1 MHVNREKCPILVRG
15 TVGARP
21 QRYLTV
27 KLAWRGGNFP
37 LVKAPFLLIDK
48 AGPLRP
54 PACTFFF
61 ELRNT
66 NTLKFS
72 IANGTESEEPLLH
85 FFFHVSNFP
94 KV

>member
-37 LVKAPFLLIDK
+37 LVKAPFHAFLLIDQ
-48 AGPLRP
+48 AGPLP
-54 PACTFFF
+54 PGLYFF
-61 ELRNT
+61 L
-66 NTLKFS
+66 
-72 IANGTESEEPLLH
+72 
-85 FFFHVSNFP
+85 
-94 KV
+94 